1 MILALVADVMAR
13 HPIDRDRVYLAG
25 LSAGGAM
32 AAILAEQAPDV
43 FAAVGVMAGV
53 PLHVSHDV
61 PSALSAM
68 HGDLGAPDVSAF
80 ANDPPPAAYRRMRAT
95 VWTGAHDRTVH
106 PVNAAVLAQQFLR
119 LFGMTGADAV
129 LEERGDVAI
138 ERWIDK
144 TGLVRVESWN
154 VRDMGHAWSGGSF
167 RGSHTYPRGPR
178 ASDAMMEFFLR
189 DRRAV

>member
-1 MILALVADVMAR
+1 
-13 HPIDRDRVYLAG
+13 
-25 LSAGGAM
+25 
-32 AAILAEQAPDV
+32 
-43 FAAVGVMAGV
+43 
-53 PLHVSHDV
+53 
-61 PSALSAM
+61 
-68 HGDLGAPDVSAF
+68 
-80 ANDPPPAAYRRMRAT
+80 
-95 VWTGAHDRTVH
+95 VH
-106 PVNAAVLAQQFLR
+106 PVNAAVLVQQFLR